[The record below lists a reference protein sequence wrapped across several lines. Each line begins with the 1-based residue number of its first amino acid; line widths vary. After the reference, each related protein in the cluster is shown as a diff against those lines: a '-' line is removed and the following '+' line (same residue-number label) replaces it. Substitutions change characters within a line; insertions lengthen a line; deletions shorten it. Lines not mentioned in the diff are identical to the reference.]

1 MEKTNY
7 SVLMSVYYKEKPE
20 YLRES
25 MASIYD
31 QTVSTNDFV
40 LVCDGPL
47 SDALEEVIV
56 EMQEL
61 FEKHL
66 HVVRLEKN
74 SGLGNALN
82 YGLDFCKNE
91 LVARMDSDDIAFMD
105 RCENQLK
112 CFESMSNLAIAS
124 GTILEFENSIEEI
137 TGKRQVPLSH
147 TEICKFSRKRN
158 PFNHPAVMFKK
169 SEVKEAGGYSEEYP
183 LFEDYYLWVRM
194 LRNGSKGLNLATPVL
209 YMRTPADM
217 YMRRGGVAY
226 AKKMLGFHQWLKSI
240 HWSSLGDFLCGVVPH
255 AIVCVMPNFLRK
267 QIYKC
272 IH

>member
-1 MEKTNY
+1 MDTTNY
-7 SVLMSVYYKEKPE
+7 SVLMSVYCKEKAE
-20 YLRES
+20 YLKES
-25 MASIYD
+25 MDSIYN
-31 QTVSTNDFV
+31 QTIPTNNFV

-47 SDALEEVIV
+47 NEELEIVIA
-56 EMQEL
+56 EMQEK
-61 FEKHL
+61 FEMVL
-66 HVVRLEKN
+66 NVVRLERN
-74 SGLGNALN
+74 VGLGNALN
-82 YGLDFCKNE
+82 EGLKYCKNE
-91 LVARMDSDDIAFMD
+91 LVARMDSDDIAFID

-112 CFESMSNLAIAS
+112 CFRNMNDLAIVS

-137 TGKRQVPLSH
+137 IGKRQVPLSH
-147 TEICKFSRKRN
+147 AEICKFSRKRN
-158 PFNHPAVMFKK
+158 PFNHPGVMFKK
-169 SEVKEAGGYSEEYP
+169 SEVKKAGGYSEEYP

-194 LRNGSKGLNLATPVL
+194 LRNGSKGLNLEAPIL

-226 AKKMLGFHQWLKSI
+226 AKKMLRFHQWLKSI

-255 AIVCVMPNFLRK
+255 AIVCVMPNSLRK